1 MKFGIIFANVVT
13 WGLPDNAIAMAQAAE
28 EFGIESLWTVEHV
41 VVPKGY
47 QSAYPYSPTGRMP
60 GPEES
65 PIPDPLIWLS
75 FIASQTTKLRLAT
88 GVMILP
94 QRNPLVLAKAVA
106 TLDQLSK
113 GRVTLGVGVGWLAE
127 EFAALGI
134 PFAERAARTD
144 EAIEVL
150 RAAWTQNPASYSGK
164 FNNFTD
170 VHVLPQPVQ
179 DGGVPI
185 VIGGHTAPAARRAGR
200 LGDGFFPAQGG
211 IDELPSLLD
220 VMKKSAAEAGR
231 DGDKIEVT
239 AGASFDIEEIKKLAD
254 MGVSRLM
261 IPPLAF
267 DPEGLRTALDRF
279 QNDVISKL

>member
-1 MKFGIIFANVVT
+1 MKFGIIFANVGP

-47 QSAYPYSPTGRMP
+47 QSPYPYSPTGRMP
-60 GPEES
+60 GPEDS

-75 FIASQTTKLRLAT
+75 FLAAQTTTLNLAT

-94 QRNPLVLAKAVA
+94 QRNPLVLAKEVA

-144 EAIEVL
+144 EAIEAL
-150 RAAWTQNPASYSGK
+150 RAAWTQNPATYEGEFYK
-164 FNNFTD
+164 FKD

-179 DGGVPI
+179 EGGVPI

-211 IDELPSLLD
+211 VDELPALLE
-220 VMKKSAAEAGR
+220 VMKKAAADAGR
-231 DGDKIEVT
+231 DADKIEVT
-239 AGASFDIEEIKKLAD
+239 AGASFEIPVIKQLED

-267 DPEGLRTALDRF
+267 DVDGFRTALDRF
-279 QNDVISKL
+279 QNDVIAKL